1 MRPNGKDTEYILR
14 YLFALQSIAVY
25 KADMMDYMTPDG
37 LETRRQEAHDAMVEH
52 VILPML
58 DTDDKVQVYARTKD
72 ITDNLDKVW
81 AIYDGSPFDL
91 LDDDCISWLASYLEK
106 LFSSAECKNF
116 LEGRTQY
123 IHGIHI
129 PK

>member
-1 MRPNGKDTEYILR
+1 MKRNGKDTEYILR
-14 YLFALQSIAVY
+14 YLFALQSIAAY
-25 KADMMDYMTPDG
+25 KADMMDYMTPYG

-58 DTDDKVQVYARTKD
+58 DADDKALVYVRTKD

-81 AIYDGSPFDL
+81 AIYDLTPFDL

-106 LFSSAECKNF
+106 LFSSTECKYF
-116 LEGRTQY
+116 LEGKIQY

>member
-1 MRPNGKDTEYILR
+1 MNNGKATEYILR
-14 YLFALQSIAVY
+14 YLSVLQSITAY
-25 KADMMDYMTPDG
+25 KEDQMDYMTPYA
-37 LETRRQEAHDAMVEH
+37 LETRRQIAHDALVKH

-58 DTDDKVQVYARTKD
+58 NTDDKALVYERSKD

-81 AIYDGSPFDL
+81 DIYDGSPFDQ
-91 LDDDCISWLASYLEK
+91 LDDDCIPWLAHYLDK
-106 LFSSAECKNF
+106 LFSSSECKNF
-116 LEGRTQY
+116 LEGKTAY